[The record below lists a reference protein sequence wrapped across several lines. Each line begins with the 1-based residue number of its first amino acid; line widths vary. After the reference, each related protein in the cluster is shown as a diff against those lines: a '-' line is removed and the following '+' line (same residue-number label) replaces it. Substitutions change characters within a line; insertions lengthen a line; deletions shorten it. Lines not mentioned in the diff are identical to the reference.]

1 MNTSYTFSFSYD
13 NVPNS
18 VIVLPVPPESFN
30 TNVTSKNETV
40 DIVNL
45 GEINIIKDI
54 ALRDFSF
61 KILLPKDNTLTIIK
75 ESEFKEPVFYLDKF
89 REYKLNKKPVRFF
102 ITRLLPSGKE
112 IFKGNLLVSFEDY
125 SVEENAGEEGDFWVE
140 INLKEYREIRNVIT
154 KNTGKRNDKGNVVVN
169 QEIQRTVKERA
180 DSYIVKEGD
189 TLWKIAKLELNDGN
203 RYTEIAKLNNIT
215 NVNEL
220 LYPVLEPGR
229 ILKLP

>member
-1 MNTSYTFSFSYD
+1 MNTSYTFSFLYD

-18 VIVLPVPPESFN
+18 IITLPIPPESFN
-30 TNVTSKNETV
+30 TNVTGKNETV

-75 ESEFKEPVFYLDKF
+75 DSEFKEPVFYLNKF

-102 ITRLLPSGKE
+102 ITRLLPSGRE

-125 SVEENAGEEGDFWVE
+125 TVTENAGEEGDFWVE
-140 INLKEYREIRNVIT
+140 INLKEYREIKNVIT
-154 KNTGKRNDKGNVVVN
+154 KNTGKRDDKGNVIVN

-203 RYTEIAKLNNIT
+203 RYTEIAELNNIT